1 MPAVLGIQLFVHLV
15 LLGHEQVQEPVFLL
29 VHQAQVP
36 AGALIAGQDSLLVPV
51 VAHGFADLVLN
62 GLMLNLIA
70 VLVILLVG
78 AFGHQLE
85 AEV

>member
-15 LLGHEQVQEPVFLL
+15 LLGHEQVQEPVFLF
-29 VHQAQVP
+29 VHQAKVA
-36 AGALIAGQDSLLVPV
+36 AGAFVAAQHGFLVAV
-51 VAHGFADLVLN
+51 LTYGFADFVLN